1 MENKKIFIE
10 IREDLFYKLV
20 DLMKNRNLSIY
31 EELEN
36 IKPLEAI
43 TTDTTLQQAR
53 EIKTQRIKQSIK
65 ETIQELYNQDM
76 TPTKYKINKLTGIS
90 FITINKYYD
99 DILEEVKNEKIITT
113 TI

>member
-1 MENKKIFIE
+1 MIISIDDE
-10 IREDLFYKLV
+10 LFQKV
-20 DLMKNRNLSIY
+20 KQIVKGRNLSIY

-36 IKPLEAI
+36 IKPLI
-43 TTDTTLQQAR
+43 TVATDNTLQQAR
-53 EIKTQRIKQSIK
+53 EVKTQRIKQSIK
-65 ETIQELYNQDM
+65 ETIQEFYNQDM

-99 DILEEVKNEKIITT
+99 DILEEVKNEKIITV

>member
-1 MENKKIFIE
+1 MIISIDEE
-10 IREDLFYKLV
+10 LFQKV
-20 DLMKNRNLSIY
+20 KQIVKGRNLSIY

>member
-1 MENKKIFIE
+1 MIISIDEE
-10 IREDLFYKLV
+10 LFQKV
-20 DLMKNRNLSIY
+20 KQIVKGRNLSIY

-36 IKPLEAI
+36 IKPLDTVA
-43 TTDTTLQQAR
+43 TDTTLNKAR
-53 EIKTQRIKQSIK
+53 EVKTQRIKQSIK